1 MKLNL
6 VRLAAIAALTVSTSA
21 AFAGP
26 GIPMPDP
33 TTGFVAS
40 SFGPGIPM
48 PDPTTGFVASSFG
61 PGIPMPDP
69 TTGFVANRAV

>member
-33 TTGFVAS
+33 TTGFVATS
-40 SFGPGIPM
+40 AKTGFGPLIPM
-48 PDPTTGFVASSFG
+48 PDPTNG
-61 PGIPMPDP
+61 
-69 TTGFVANRAV
+69 

>member
-26 GIPMPDP
+26 MIPPPLP
-33 TTGFVAS
+33 TSGFAAKA
-40 SFGPGIPM
+40 SFGPMIP
-48 PDPTTGFVASSFG
+48 PPLPTSGFA
-61 PGIPMPDP
+61 
-69 TTGFVANRAV
+69 ARA